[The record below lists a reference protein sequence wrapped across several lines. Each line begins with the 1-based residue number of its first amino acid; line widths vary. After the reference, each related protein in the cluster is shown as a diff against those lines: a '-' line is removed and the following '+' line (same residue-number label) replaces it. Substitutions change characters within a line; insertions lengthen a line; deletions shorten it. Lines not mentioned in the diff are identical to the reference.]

1 MDILNI
7 RHLLCYL
14 ALVPAAVDPVLDAK
28 WGTDWPFSGLTTF
41 AHLPT
46 VKCLVDPEQAFDAA
60 IIGVPFDTAVSYR
73 TGARFGPR
81 AIRAA
86 SSRQTK
92 LSGFNIRAGINPYQ
106 SWATITDCMDI
117 PVTPMNNELALEQMT
132 AGFSELL
139 EHPTAHPKLGGSTPK
154 LVALGGDHSI
164 VLPHLRALR
173 KKYGQPISVIHFDA
187 HLDTYN
193 PTKYA
198 SGPQDSVGSGVAEFT
213 HGTMFWMAA
222 QEGLLSDTCIHAGL
236 RSRIGGIDYSD
247 YLDDSKQGFAR
258 ISCDDIDEIGVK
270 GIVQVIKNRIPKG
283 APVYISVD
291 IDVID
296 PSAAPGTGTPEV
308 GGWSTR
314 ELIGMLRR
322 LTGLNIVGADVV
334 EVAPSYDQAEI
345 TAWAGAQV
353 AYELLTSIVMEKSP
367 GGVKSDPSK
376 NIHVNHNEL

>member
-1 MDILNI
+1 MSLPFILKVLYCL
-7 RHLLCYL
+7 RL
-14 ALVPAAVDPVLDAK
+14 AFAVVDPVLQEK

-46 VKCLVDPEQAFDAA
+46 EKCLVDPDFAFDAG

-86 SSRQTK
+86 SSRQTR
-92 LSGFNIRAGINPYQ
+92 LSGFNTRAGINPYQ
-106 SWATITDCMDI
+106 SWATIIDCMDI

-132 AGFSELL
+132 AGFIELL
-139 EHPTAHPKLGGSTPK
+139 GHPTVHPGVGGSIPR
-154 LVALGGDHSI
+154 LVALGGDHSV

-173 KKYGQPISVIHFDA
+173 KKYNVPISVIHFDA

-193 PTKYA
+193 PSKYA
-198 SGPQDSVGSGVAEFT
+198 SGPQDSIGSGVAEFT
-213 HGTMFWMAA
+213 HGTMFWMAN

-236 RSRIGGIDYSD
+236 RSRIGGVDFSD
-247 YLDDSKQGFAR
+247 YQDDSKQGFAR

-270 GIVQVIKNRIPKG
+270 GIANVINKRIPKG

-291 IDVID
+291 VDVID

-314 ELIGMLRR
+314 ELIGIIRR
-322 LTGLNIVGADVV
+322 LKGLNIVGADVV

-345 TAWAGAQV
+345 TAWAGAQI
-353 AYELLTSIVMEKSP
+353 AYELLTSIIMEKSP
-367 GGVKSDPSK
+367 SEVRSDPSRLGQPS
-376 NIHVNHNEL
+376 HNEL